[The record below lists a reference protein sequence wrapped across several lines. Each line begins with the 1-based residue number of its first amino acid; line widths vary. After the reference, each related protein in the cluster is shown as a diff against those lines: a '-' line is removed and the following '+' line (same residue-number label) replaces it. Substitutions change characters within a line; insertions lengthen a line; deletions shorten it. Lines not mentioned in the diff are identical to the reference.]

1 MRSWII
7 QCKAIIFSSK
17 ILQFKQELI
26 ISSIVKYSLKAKTR
40 KRKERQI
47 EKWRFTSKS
56 GRGRRGPE
64 IQIIN
69 YIKEGFSRKI
79 DRDSIVKKRDGAR
92 EKEKGLVLG
101 APLRNG
107 RKTLTAAWCF
117 IEREEELRDESEKQ
131 RYIFWGGIERHWNF
145 FTFQIRLK

>member
-1 MRSWII
+1 MRTWII

-69 YIKEGFSRKI
+69 YIKEGFFRKI

-92 EKEKGLVLG
+92 EKEKGWCLVH
-101 APLRNG
+101 P
-107 RKTLTAAWCF
+107 
-117 IEREEELRDESEKQ
+117 
-131 RYIFWGGIERHWNF
+131 
-145 FTFQIRLK
+145 

>member
-7 QCKAIIFSSK
+7 LCKAIIFSGK

-40 KRKERQI
+40 KGKEKQI

-69 YIKEGFSRKI
+69 YIKEGSF
-79 DRDSIVKKRDGAR
+79 
-92 EKEKGLVLG
+92 
-101 APLRNG
+101 
-107 RKTLTAAWCF
+107 
-117 IEREEELRDESEKQ
+117 
-131 RYIFWGGIERHWNF
+131 
-145 FTFQIRLK
+145 